1 MDEPKPA
8 EPLRYG
14 RHSIG
19 TLELEDYR
27 RFLLALFE
35 PRDAVRFRPIETW
48 TENGQK
54 KSRVDYRRETC
65 VTANPAIFHMTMR
78 QQLERSA
85 SEHTN
90 IFFGVCPRFGK
101 QGDYDLAWQI
111 RQVNCLWADL
121 DHCTDEEALQRC
133 LDANLP
139 EPSIVVNSGN
149 GVHLYWLLDTPFLID
164 DAPKPPP
171 IQTAWIKGVKK
182 PHQFYIDEHGDE
194 VPKGAKHLHPPL
206 SAQAQHVQD
215 ILGGL
220 AAKIGGDHTTDLTRL
235 LRVPGTMN
243 RKDERNGK
251 EPVPCT
257 LVKCDPDLR
266 YAFAG
271 FEHLAKESPDLER
284 RTVIAKMPLPPV
296 RKKISQA
303 RLVKLDDHI
312 ARCLATPKGGRSE
325 VDFALCCFAI
335 KNSIAREEV
344 QSRVQDVGKFAEG
357 GERYFERT
365 WSRAEAEVRLEK
377 FNFVRDGK
385 KSRATPAAQSHAH
398 VHAQYQ
404 YQDQDRDQDQE
415 FVDEDGEGGDEG
427 NASAL
432 EFERDT
438 IVIDESINPIIR
450 TLRRITD
457 TLLNRKTTY
466 TRAGQCVALRGQ
478 DLAVIGNSNELA
490 GHLNQYVEF
499 YFRDEEAGQY
509 RPLPANYGNTWLNNP
524 SELERLPHIKLF
536 TRNPVYSDDWRLV
549 GSGYDEV
556 SGIFY
561 AGDPIEPQVGQ
572 HHLEKLLQDFCFRS
586 EFDRTNYLAMLLTI
600 PLVYHFIGSKPA
612 ILFNGNQPGL
622 GKSILAQILA
632 ILRDGTQV
640 DTATYNPN
648 DEEFEK
654 RLGSIVR
661 KGATTIIID
670 NAKSHKRAALIESAC
685 LERSITDPI
694 VSFRLLGSSSDIRA
708 ENSHFFCITAN
719 APDVSRDLVTRSI
732 VVNLEYEGDPTKRR
746 FTIANPEDYALQY
759 RHEILGELLG
769 MIERWRQAGRPE
781 ADVPSRFNKRGWGR
795 IIGGILAHNGVHGFL
810 ANADEAANEF
820 DGARR
825 DFAEL
830 IKVMHREVGSRFT
843 PEQIAQLAIRE
854 KLLVDELGDKSHR
867 SQVTNMGLQ
876 LKRYV
881 AERFPLDAERS
892 AVLIQHQERK
902 GNQYSLKIES
912 NPSTPVHMP
921 NLEGSLPNL
930 GAHTFGT
937 CKSLNGNGL
946 PNLPNVAE
954 PFSPTPYARESINAA
969 QQEQYIPAFSAL
981 GKGSAGSARSAAPAE
996 EDQAAVCDHIDP
1008 AKWIHRQGKAHCP
1021 GCDKILG
1028 NVREPAK
1035 LPGA

>member
-1 MDEPKPA
+1 MIVRQENVAVNSDDDTDA
-8 EPLRYG
+8 A
-14 RHSIG
+14 
-19 TLELEDYR
+19 R
-27 RFLLALFE
+27 RFLRAIFAPGDLILI
-35 PRDAVRFRPIETW
+35 RPIETW
-48 TENGQK
+48 TDGSRKQ
-54 KSRVDYRRETC
+54 SRVDYQRQTYLGASQEDLDAVLAEQIEASKKTC
-65 VTANPAIFHMTMR
+65 A
-78 QQLERSA
+78 
-85 SEHTN
+85 N
-90 IFFGVCPRFGK
+90 IFFGVCPRYGANGQF
-101 QGDYDLAWQI
+101 DLVWQI
-111 RQVNCLWADL
+111 RRVNCLWADL
-121 DHCTDEEALQRC
+121 DHCDVVESLQRC
-133 LDANLP
+133 SGAQLP
-139 EPSIVVNSGN
+139 EPSIVVTSGN

-164 DAPKPPP
+164 DAPNPPP
-171 IQTAWIKGVKK
+171 IQKVWVDGVKK
-182 PHQFYIDEHGDE
+182 PRQFYVDEHGDE
-194 VPKGAKHLHPPL
+194 VPKDAKHLHPPL

-243 RKDERNGK
+243 RKDDRNGK

-296 RKKISQA
+296 KKKISQA
-303 RLVKLDDHI
+303 RLEKFDNHI
-312 ARCLATPKGGRSE
+312 ARCLAAPKGERSE
-325 VDFALCCFAI
+325 ADFALCCFAI
-335 KNSIAREEV
+335 RNGISREEV

-365 WSRAEAEVRLEK
+365 WSKAEAEVRLDK

-385 KSRATPAAQSHAH
+385 QSRATSAAQNHA
-398 VHAQYQ
+398 HAQYQ
-404 YQDQDRDQDQE
+404 DQDQE

-432 EFERDT
+432 EFERQT
-438 IVIDESINPIIR
+438 IVIDESINPITQ

-457 TLLNRKTTY
+457 TLLNQQTTY

-478 DLAVIGNSNELA
+478 DLVVIGTFNELA

-499 YFRDEEAGQY
+499 YFRDEKAGQY

-600 PLVYHFIGSKPA
+600 PLVNHFIGSKPA

-632 ILRDGTQV
+632 ILREGRQV
-640 DTATYNPN
+640 NTATYNPN

-654 RLGSIVR
+654 RLGALVR
-661 KGATTIIID
+661 NGSTTIIID
-670 NAKSHKRAALIESAC
+670 NAKSHKRAAIIESAC

-795 IIGGILAHNGVHGFL
+795 VIGGILAHNGVHGFL

-830 IKVMHREVGSRFT
+830 IKVMDREVGERFT

-867 SQVTNMGLQ
+867 SQVTKMGLQ

-892 AVLIQHQERK
+892 AVLTQHQERK
-902 GNQYSLKIES
+902 GTQYSLKVES
-912 NPSTPVHMP
+912 HPSTPVNMP
-921 NLEGSLPNL
+921 NLDGNLPNL
-930 GAHTFGT
+930 GATTFGT
-937 CKSLNGNGL
+937 SKSLSSKDL

-954 PFSPTPYARESINAA
+954 PFPPTPNAREGIKAS
-969 QQEQYIPAFSAL
+969 QQEDYSHAL
-981 GKGSAGSARSAAPAE
+981 FPLDKGLAGSARSAGEPPLAAPGELLEYE
-996 EDQAAVCDHIDP
+996 EEI
-1008 AKWIHRQGKAHCP
+1008 I
-1021 GCDKILG
+1021 
-1028 NVREPAK
+1028 
-1035 LPGA
+1035 